1 MQGSGRSLACLPVG
15 EFGWAGLSGG
25 IALSPEGQALLALF
39 TPSTVCMAWIRFI
52 RRRDRGLRAL

>member
-1 MQGSGRSLACLPVG
+1 LPVG